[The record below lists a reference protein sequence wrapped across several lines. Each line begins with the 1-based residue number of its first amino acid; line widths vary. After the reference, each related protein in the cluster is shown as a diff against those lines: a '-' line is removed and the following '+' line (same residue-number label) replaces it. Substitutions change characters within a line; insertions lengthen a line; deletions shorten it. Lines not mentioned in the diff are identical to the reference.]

1 MDASTFALWKYKNF
15 EGKLRGFHASEF
27 NTTKFWDDNG
37 QEYNIRYDTSS
48 EDALI
53 VKKCEDHEDNVWF
66 GSFNGLEEALK
77 RLGFYNLRE
86 N

>member
-37 QEYNIRYDTSS
+37 QEYIIRYDAAA

-53 VKKCEDHEDNVWF
+53 VKKLEDREDNVWF
-66 GSFNGLEEALK
+66 GSFKDLEEALK

>member
-27 NTTKFWDDNG
+27 NTTKIWDENG
-37 QEYNIRYDTSS
+37 QEYIIRYDTSA

-53 VKKCEDHEDNVWF
+53 VKHLSDHEDNVWF
-66 GSFNGLEEALK
+66 GPFKDLEEALK
-77 RLGFYNLRE
+77 RLGLYHLRE

>member
-37 QEYNIRYDTSS
+37 QEYIIRYDSS
-48 EDALI
+48 AEDTLI
-53 VKKCEDHEDNVWF
+53 MKKCEDHEEKVWF
-66 GSFNGLEEALK
+66 GSFDKLEEALK
-77 RLGFYNLRE
+77 RLGFYHLRE